1 MNRLDRS
8 DDHIYMCKCW
18 LQTVIVI
25 YTADYY
31 GSGVADK
38 EREREWMEI
47 AVLCCDT
54 STYLLCSP
62 EMEEAGMGLWSLRG
76 HVEGSRRGCST

>member
-31 GSGVADK
+31 YGNGVADK
-38 EREREWMEI
+38 ERMEI
-47 AVLCCDT
+47 AVFCCDT
-54 STYLLCSP
+54 PPYLLCSP